1 MGEFGWPAW
10 VGIPFVVAVAG
21 TWLARGYAL
30 RRRLLDQPG
39 ERRSHVVATPRG
51 GGVGIV
57 LAMCCAL
64 AMLAFSMASE
74 RGLALAIAVGLLIV
88 ATVGWVDDHR
98 PLPPWT
104 RLLAH
109 ALAAAC
115 LGGGMLAAGLP
126 TLFVVVGVGLALVL
140 TNVWNFM
147 DGIDALAASQ
157 GLLVALACAAFAAR
171 GPAAWLALALA
182 AACAGF
188 LPFNLPGARIFLGDV
203 GSGALGFLLAALV
216 VWSGS
221 RAPDEAPLLL
231 LPLSAFLLDASLTLA
246 GRVWRGEPWWLPH
259 TQHAYQSWV
268 RRLGLHGIVTGAYA
282 LWSGCALL
290 LMLVAAA
297 RGPAIRML
305 ALAGCYLAGAATWT
319 WLQRPPHPPR
329 RRANDALEGLAHE
342 RLPPPG
348 GSGA

>member
-1 MGEFGWPAW
+1 
-10 VGIPFVVAVAG
+10 
-21 TWLARGYAL
+21 
-30 RRRLLDQPG
+30 
-39 ERRSHVVATPRG
+39 
-51 GGVGIV
+51 
-57 LAMCCAL
+57 
-64 AMLAFSMASE
+64 
-74 RGLALAIAVGLLIV
+74 
-88 ATVGWVDDHR
+88 VGWVDDHR

-126 TLFVVVGVGLALVL
+126 TLFVVAGAGLALVL

-157 GLLVALACAAFAAR
+157 GLLVALACAAFAVG

-221 RAPDEAPLLL
+221 RAPGEAPLLL

-259 TQHAYQSWV
+259 TQHAYQCWV
-268 RRLGLHGIVTGAYA
+268 RRRGRHGPVSAVYA
-282 LWSGCALL
+282 LWTFLATVA
-290 LMLVAAA
+290 MLVLVPGGSAVK
-297 RGPAIRML
+297 ML
-305 ALAGCYLAGAATWT
+305 ALPGCCLGGAIAWT
-319 WLQRPPHPPR
+319 WLQRAP
-329 RRANDALEGLAHE
+329 
-342 RLPPPG
+342 LPPG
-348 GSGA
+348 DKE